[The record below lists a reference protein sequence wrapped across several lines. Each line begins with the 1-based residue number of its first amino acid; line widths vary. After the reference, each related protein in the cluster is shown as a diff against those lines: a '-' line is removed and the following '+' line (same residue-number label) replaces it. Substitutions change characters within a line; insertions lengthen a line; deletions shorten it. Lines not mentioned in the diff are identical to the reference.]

1 MSNVAG
7 NPTVLRRQ
15 LGAELRRLRDAARKT
30 VAASAEELGWSES
43 KLSRIET
50 AHIGIRRSDLESLL
64 SLYGVSDIDR
74 NRLIALA
81 GQSRQ
86 RAWWEAY
93 GDSLASAYETFI
105 GFEAEATAIS
115 NFEAQVIPGLLQTTE
130 YAHAVTQVD
139 LADNPQLVGQ
149 RVTVRMARQAVLTRE
164 PPPQI
169 LAIIDEGALRRPI
182 GGRNVMR
189 RQLMRLAEVSELPT
203 ITIQVLPFAA
213 GAHRGLAGSFVI
225 LDFAD
230 AVEQPLVYCDGMT
243 GGVIRTKSEDLD
255 TYRMSLESIKA
266 ASLNPSASIQ
276 LISAIARGE
285 G

>member
-1 MSNVAG
+1 
-7 NPTVLRRQ
+7 
-15 LGAELRRLRDAARKT
+15 
-30 VAASAEELGWSES
+30 
-43 KLSRIET
+43 
-50 AHIGIRRSDLESLL
+50 
-64 SLYGVSDIDR
+64 VSDIDR

-189 RQLMRLAEVSELPT
+189 RQLMRLAEVSELRRSRFRFSPSRREHT
-203 ITIQVLPFAA
+203 ADWRDPSSFSTLPM
-213 GAHRGLAGSFVI
+213 LWS
-225 LDFAD
+225 
-230 AVEQPLVYCDGMT
+230 
-243 GGVIRTKSEDLD
+243 S
-255 TYRMSLESIKA
+255 
-266 ASLNPSASIQ
+266 PSSTAT
-276 LISAIARGE
+276 A
-285 G
+285 